1 MSAMHAS
8 DDSHSG
14 QRAEPSGL
22 TLAFL
27 FLGSVF
33 ATIAISLWLWN
44 SNPSVHDG
52 TAFGVPGQVPPGG
65 VAAAAAPQVSGEA
78 AAAAGLDP
86 ELVARGQQLASQLG
100 CVACH
105 SATGAQGAG
114 PTWQGVFGSQV
125 PLANGQ
131 TVTADDAYLRE
142 SILQPDAKIHQ
153 GFAPGIMTGAVA
165 GVASQLQSG
174 DTTDALIAY
183 IKSLK

>member
-1 MSAMHAS
+1 
-8 DDSHSG
+8 
-14 QRAEPSGL
+14 
-22 TLAFL
+22 
-27 FLGSVF
+27 
-33 ATIAISLWLWN
+33 
-44 SNPSVHDG
+44 
-52 TAFGVPGQVPPGG
+52 
-65 VAAAAAPQVSGEA
+65 VSGEA

-86 ELVARGQQLASQLG
+86 ALVSKGQQLATQLACVG
-100 CVACH
+100 CH
-105 SATGAQGAG
+105 TATGAASAG
-114 PTWQGVFGSQV
+114 PTWKGLFGSQV

-153 GFAPGIMTGAVA
+153 GFSAGIMTGAVA